1 MKIKICI
8 GKFSDISETKKHR
21 GERERERLK
30 MNSPFI
36 LRTESVAALAFSQ
49 NDKRKENL
57 MRKKR
62 R

>member
-21 GERERERLK
+21 GERERLK
-30 MNSPFI
+30 MNLPFI
-36 LRTESVAALAFSQ
+36 LRTESVAALASSQ